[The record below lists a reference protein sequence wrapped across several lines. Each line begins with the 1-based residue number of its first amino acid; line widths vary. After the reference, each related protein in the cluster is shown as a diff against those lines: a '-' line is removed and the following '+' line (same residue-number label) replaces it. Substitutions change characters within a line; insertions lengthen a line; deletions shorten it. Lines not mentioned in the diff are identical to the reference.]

1 MRMGIILKH
10 TKFVLFLILVSST
23 CFCETKKIIDININ
37 HCKLS
42 LEIADTKALQT
53 KGLMFRESLPY
64 HSGML
69 FDFKQ
74 PRIASFWM
82 KNTLIPLDIIFINE
96 ESKVIELHKN
106 LLPHSLTPIKSDI
119 PVKYAIELNSSLIEQ
134 CSIQIGQT
142 ILLN

>member
-1 MRMGIILKH
+1 M
-10 TKFVLFLILVSST
+10 LFLIFLSST

-64 HSGML
+64 DSGML

-74 PRIASFWM
+74 PKTASFWM
-82 KNTLIPLDIIFINE
+82 KNTLIPLDIIYIDEQN
-96 ESKVIELHKN
+96 KVIELHKN
-106 LLPHSLTPIKSDI
+106 LLPHSLAPIKSSL
-119 PVKYAIELNSSLIEQ
+119 PVKYAIEVNSGLIEQ
-134 CSIQIGQT
+134 CGIQIMQT